1 MSEVVRKLIK
11 ETWMFIGTIVIKEAM
26 KELNKEEQ
34 VQYVDALNRLE
45 YDQDFAKEFG
55 IGN

>member
-1 MSEVVRKLIK
+1 
-11 ETWMFIGTIVIKEAM
+11 M